1 MRRAVEIHDTSLRD
15 SIGDF
20 VTFHVHAD
28 ELTDILRILDRTGF
42 ASIDAFGGSTF
53 FPTLKVLGEDPWQRL
68 RAIRRAVTRTP
79 LQAVLRGRLVFG
91 GRPAPASTIQ
101 AVLRQLRDLGVDR
114 IKVVDPGLDLT
125 GSRDVVAL
133 AKDAGFHVTASVV
146 ISYGFTAVA
155 GEILAEQAQVYGSA
169 GSDAIGLQDPF
180 GVLPPARLAD
190 LVRAYR
196 SRQSLPLRL
205 HLHDANL
212 LGVASLEAGLREGA
226 AAADATI
233 SAVSWAYSPPQTE
246 SVAMALRGT
255 PLDAGL
261 DPTALEEASAWFEEA
276 KNRKGFRYKAVYGV
290 DHGALRGDMPSAV
303 RRALG
308 DDLRERGQMAL
319 LDAALKEVPRVW
331 EALGRPP
338 LLSPFVQAVCGQA
351 IENVLA
357 GTDFERLD
365 PRVATYLRGD
375 YGGPRPGTRKD
386 LLGRAQSGEAPAPPG
401 LVEIAE
407 LSAEGFRS
415 EDDRLTYALFPD
427 VAHDFFK
434 LRDEGKLRAT
444 PAPLF
449 ALTPPAAAARPML
462 PRSLLIN
469 RRGEAYEVSL
479 DGMGPLEGRRR
490 TFFLRI
496 GGEAAKMEVTFPA
509 SGEAPVYTIHHHGRP
524 HRVEFVEIL
533 PPTKHSLPV
542 ILNEDGHLEEILYG
556 FPRAL

>member
-1 MRRAVEIHDTSLRD
+1 MRPAVEIHDTSLRD

-20 VTFHVHAD
+20 VTFHVHTD
-28 ELTDILRILDRTGF
+28 ELADILGILDRTGF
-42 ASIDAFGGSTF
+42 ASIDVFGGSTF

-91 GRPAPASTIQ
+91 SRPTPAGTTR
-101 AVLRQLRDLGVDR
+101 AVLHHLRDLGVDR
-114 IKVVDPGLDLT
+114 IKVVDPGLDLS
-125 GSRDVVAL
+125 GARDVVAL

-146 ISYGFTAVA
+146 ISYGFTANA
-155 GEILAEQAQVYGSA
+155 GEILVAQAQVYASA
-169 GSDAIGLQDPF
+169 GADAIGLQDPF

-196 SRQSLPLRL
+196 RHQALPLRL

-212 LGVASLEAGLREGA
+212 LGVASLETGLREGA
-226 AAADATI
+226 AAADTTI

-255 PLDAGL
+255 ALDAGL
-261 DPTALEEASAWFEEA
+261 DPEALEEASAWFEEA
-276 KNRKGFRYKAVYGV
+276 KARKGFRYKAVYGV

-308 DDLRERGQMAL
+308 DDLRERGRMAL
-319 LDAALKEVPRVW
+319 LDAALKEAPRVW

-357 GTDFERLD
+357 GGDFARLD

-375 YGGPRPGTRKD
+375 YGAPRPGTRPD
-386 LLGRAQSGEAPAPPG
+386 LLARARAEEPKAPPG
-401 LVEIAE
+401 LLDIGE
-407 LSAEGFRS
+407 LSPEGFRS
-415 EDDRLTYALFPD
+415 EDDRLTFALFPD

-434 LRDEGKLRAT
+434 LRDAGGLRST

-449 ALTPPAAAARPML
+449 SLSPQPAPARQML
-462 PRSLLIN
+462 PRSLLLN

-479 DGMGPLEGRRR
+479 DGLGPREGNRR

-496 GGEAAKMEVTFPA
+496 GGEAAKVEVSFPA
-509 SGEAPVYTIHHHGRP
+509 AGEEPVYTVHHHGRP
-524 HRVEFVEIL
+524 HRIEFLEIL

-542 ILNEDGHLEEILYG
+542 ILNEDGHQEEILYG